1 MLFVLPEI
9 ALRFELIWFL
19 VLKSWHISY
28 FIFLALQNFH
38 LTSLLWC
45 YISCL
50 KMLIFRSTTAWPT
63 QSMTLWYVGVY
74 VYIKLIQYCLQH
86 TIDKLLICFSLM
98 LQGVFED
105 FGFPKDQLLTGAPS
119 TGSPWKT
126 MSPYWIIT
134 VIFSIAWR
142 TWLVCGDLP

>member
-1 MLFVLPEI
+1 
-9 ALRFELIWFL
+9 
-19 VLKSWHISY
+19 
-28 FIFLALQNFH
+28 
-38 LTSLLWC
+38 
-45 YISCL
+45 
-50 KMLIFRSTTAWPT
+50 MLIFRSTTAWLM

-119 TGSPWKT
+119 TGSP
-126 MSPYWIIT
+126 
-134 VIFSIAWR
+134 
-142 TWLVCGDLP
+142 